1 MKNVKFVCT
10 DKVQKQF
17 ASAVRQNV
25 NNYFKEQGI
34 SPKGNAAMGFKTA
47 AMLSMY
53 ILPFLILFFVPM
65 NPWLAIPLVILM
77 GIGSSG
83 IGMSVMHDAVHGSYS
98 HNEWLNKQLGRTIYL
113 VGNSVFTWRMQHN
126 VFHHAY
132 TNIEGFDDDIAG
144 AKIMRLSQH
153 APLLKIHRF
162 QHIHAFF
169 FYGFLTIAK
178 ILKDFVQ
185 LWQFQKAG
193 VIENRINVKKEY
205 AKMVIVKV
213 VYLFVTIGL
222 PILITPFSWWQV
234 LLGFFIMHWTA
245 GSILSTI
252 FQMAHIVEGAEQFQA
267 NENGVIEQDW
277 AVHELLTTANFAR
290 NNRFLNW
297 YIGGLNFQ
305 IEHHL
310 FPKICHIHYR
320 KISPI
325 VEKTAREF
333 GIPYN
338 IKPTFFKAF
347 MSHVRRLKELGR
359 TPAIG

>member
-1 MKNVKFVCT
+1 MKNVKFVSTCA
-10 DKVQKQF
+10 VQKGF

-34 SPKGNAAMGFKTA
+34 SPKGNSTMAFKTA

-53 ILPFLILFFVPM
+53 ILPFLALLFIPM
-65 NPWLAIPLVILM
+65 NPWIGIPLVILM
-77 GIGSSG
+77 GIGSAG

-98 HNEWLNKQLGRTIYL
+98 NNEKLNKNLGRTIYL
-113 VGNSVFTWRMQHN
+113 LGNSVFTWKMQHN

-144 AKIMRLSQH
+144 AKIMRLSEH

-169 FYGFLTIAK
+169 FYGLLTIAK
-178 ILKDFVQ
+178 LLKDFVQ
-185 LWQFQKAG
+185 LWEFKKAG
-193 VIENRINVKKEY
+193 VIENRINVRNEY
-205 AKMVIVKV
+205 LKMIFVKI
-213 VYLFVTIGL
+213 VYLFVTIAL
-222 PILITPFSWWQV
+222 PILVTPFAWWQV
-234 LLGFFIMHWTA
+234 VLGFFIMHWTA

-267 NENGVIEQDW
+267 NEQGVIEKDW

-310 FPKICHIHYR
+310 FPKICHVHYS

-325 VEKTAREF
+325 VEKTAQEF

-338 IKPTFFKAF
+338 VKPTFLKAF
-347 MSHVRRLKELGR
+347 ASHVRRLKELGR
-359 TPAIG
+359 TPAMN